1 MLVPPVAA
9 CLERHHRCRRRSRI
23 SRSGKLAWADLRR
36 RLCSQLRLPHI

>member
-23 SRSGKLAWADLRR
+23 
-36 RLCSQLRLPHI
+36 